1 MMQYARMEWDPR
13 FNHVR
18 DTCGLSQSG
27 RNVVLITCMGT
38 VAFDLEDLESI
49 ETFVKQ
55 MTMALTLLTKTKGEY
70 DKAVGK

>member
-1 MMQYARMEWDPR
+1 
-13 FNHVR
+13 
-18 DTCGLSQSG
+18 
-27 RNVVLITCMGT
+27 MGT